1 MTAYETTMKIL
12 LDQMSDGWYD
22 RLRYLGHDVYSVT
35 RLRSQGHS
43 LQDDPSVGAYAKEN
57 DMRHDPQ
64 LRITSMV
71 LVTLDGKF
79 AKYCKA
85 VDIPHINI
93 DNDDLF
99 KILRQK
105 LDEYGDIAKG

>member
-1 MTAYETTMKIL
+1 MKIL

-22 RLRYLGHDVYSVT
+22 RLRHLGHDVNSVT

-43 LQDDPSVGAYAKEN
+43 LQDDPAVGDYSKEN
-57 DMRHDPQ
+57 GMA
-64 LRITSMV
+64 LI
-71 LVTLDGKF
+71 TLDGKF

-85 VDIPHINI
+85 MDIPHIHI
-93 DNDDLF
+93 DNDDIF

-105 LDEYGDIAKG
+105 LDEYDEPAES

>member
-64 LRITSMV
+64 LRIGPSMP
-71 LVTLDGKF
+71 
-79 AKYCKA
+79 
-85 VDIPHINI
+85 I
-93 DNDDLF
+93 
-99 KILRQK
+99 ILQMCAPK
-105 LDEYGDIAKG
+105 HATFV